1 MAELPLRRLVVYVA
15 VGLVV
20 FGVGVW
26 GLLSTRVSGAGTA
39 AVIQQPGGSDTG
51 AEMNDAETGGLGG
64 SADALA
70 SGPVPGGS
78 TGTTAR
84 QVYVQILGAVRNPGV
99 YALPLGSRVFAAVE
113 AAGGLRPEADD
124 EAVPLAATV
133 ADGGRIVVPVK
144 GAVTTAP
151 GGPSL
156 PGGTAGQAGATT
168 GPISL
173 STATVED
180 LDRLPGIGPAIAGR
194 IVSYRETNGPFSS
207 VDELEEVPGI
217 GPALLERLRDLVV
230 P

>member
-1 MAELPLRRLVVYVA
+1 MAELPLRRLAIYVA

-26 GLLSTRVSGAGTA
+26 SLLSTRASGAGTA
-39 AVIQQPGGSDTG
+39 AVIEGAGGSDVGAQTDESGTG
-51 AEMNDAETGGLGG
+51 ATGGPFETLG
-64 SADALA
+64 
-70 SGPVPGGS
+70 SGAGAGAS

-124 EAVPLAATV
+124 DAVPLAATV
-133 ADGGRIVVPVK
+133 TDGGRIVIPVK
-144 GAVTTAP
+144 GAVTTLGSASVP
-151 GGPSL
+151 AGPS
-156 PGGTAGQAGATT
+156 GAAGAAAA
-168 GPISL
+168 PISL
-173 STATVED
+173 STATIEE
-180 LDRLPGIGPAIAGR
+180 LDGLPGIGPAIAGR